1 MSDQHGLA
9 SIHTDEQGQFVAVCV
24 CGRPTPPQPS
34 EREAHSAMYAHRMSW
49 LLKERKR
56 NPLW

>member
-9 SIHTDEQGQFVAVCV
+9 SIHTDHAGQYVAVCV
-24 CGRPTPPQPS
+24 CGRSLPPQPS
-34 EREAHSAMYAHRMSW
+34 ERDAQSVMYAHRMYY
-49 LLKERKR
+49 LLQERKR